1 MEIYLVGGA
10 VRDELLGIPVHEQDW
25 VVVGATPKELLKQGY
40 RTVGNDFPVFLH
52 PDTGEEYALA
62 RTERKSGHGYN
73 GFTFYTS
80 PDVSLE
86 QDLIR
91 RDLTINAIAKD
102 NNGKLIDPY
111 HGQDDLEK
119 KLLRHISPAFSEDPL
134 RVLRVARF
142 AAKLN
147 KHGFRIATETLS
159 TMKQIGS
166 CGELNHLTPERVWQ
180 EWDKALTTSN
190 PAVFITSLISC
201 DALAILSPELDQYI
215 KNTSSSNQTP
225 LNALDLSAEL
235 ELSSPIRFASL
246 LAPLGIAF
254 QGDQTQN
261 ILKKICTQLK
271 TPKTFQDT
279 ALIATILFPALENIN
294 TLTTKEFL
302 ELLEKTDFFRRTE
315 RFWDAVKACNCNLNN
330 HQRITAILEEI
341 SRNLDTLNISELVNK
356 GWKGKEL
363 GNAIHEERGRIIEKL
378 LNRD

>member
-302 ELLEKTDFFRRTE
+302 ELLDKTDFFRRTE

>member
-1 MEIYLVGGA
+1 MKAYLVGGA
-10 VRDELLGIPVHEQDW
+10 VRDELLKRPVADRDW
-25 VVVGATPKELLKQGY
+25 VVIGATPEELKSKGFKQ
-40 RTVGNDFPVFLH
+40 VGSDFPCFLH
-52 PDTGEEYALA
+52 PETKDEYALA
-62 RTERKSGHGYN
+62 RTERKAGRGHSGFVCEFGPEI
-73 GFTFYTS
+73 TI
-80 PDVSLE
+80 E
-86 QDLIR
+86 EDLSR
-91 RDLTINAIAKD
+91 RDLTINAIALTED
-102 NNGKLIDPY
+102 GQYIDPY
-111 HGQDDLEK
+111 NGRGDLNAGV
-119 KLLRHISPAFSEDPL
+119 LRHVSDAFSEDPL